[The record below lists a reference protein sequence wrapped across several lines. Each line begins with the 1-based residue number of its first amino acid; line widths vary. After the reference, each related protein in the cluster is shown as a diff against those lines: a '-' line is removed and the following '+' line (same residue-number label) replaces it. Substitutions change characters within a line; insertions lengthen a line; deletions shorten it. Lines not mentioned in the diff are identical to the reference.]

1 MNRSDEGL
9 ARGLGITMTKIFPA
23 RYALLLWVA
32 AVFLALN
39 TSVRFAL
46 LVFEGSASAGL
57 SASGLAGMFASG
69 LLYDVAALAYLVVP
83 FAVLALV
90 WPNSPRGRRGH
101 AISAMAL
108 LAAVLAGL
116 LFTAVAEG
124 VFWNEF
130 ASRFNFI
137 AVDYLVYTREVIGNV
152 QQSYP
157 VGLILSGIA
166 AAAVFIV
173 FMLRRPVWRSASA
186 NAGSWGQRL
195 TATALVLALP
205 GFSFFAVGDAPR
217 EAVATAAGRE
227 LAGNGPYEFM
237 RAYRSND
244 LDFQKFYRTL
254 APGQAQ
260 HDVRAEFAEA
270 GSVARFTGGSHP
282 LEREVSAGRAPKPH
296 NVVMVSIE
304 SLGSDYVESFGGK
317 PGLTPNLDRLAR
329 EGLMFTN
336 LYATGLRTVR
346 GLEALTLSLPPT
358 PGHAVPMRANNKGF
372 QTFGGV
378 FKEQGYEPLYVYG
391 GYSRFDNMRDFFG
404 GNGYTVIDRSAID
417 AKDISHET
425 IWGVADED
433 LFRLAVKEI
442 DARAAAGTKVFA
454 HVMTTTN
461 HRPFTYPAN
470 RIDIASG
477 TSRDGAVKYTDW
489 AIGEF
494 VRLAA
499 TRPWFANTVF
509 VFVADHTS
517 NGRGRTNL
525 PPENY
530 RIPLIV
536 YAPGIV
542 APGRIDTLA
551 SQIDV
556 APTVLALLD
565 VSYTSRFFGQD
576 ILTEGKLHP
585 RAFMANYLTVGYM
598 QDGHIVELSPKRGVK
613 VVDAQ
618 TGVRSDDDSTLTSH
632 LSDEASAY
640 YELATQVL
648 RGADAAAA
656 LLRQVFVAY

>member
-1 MNRSDEGL
+1 
-9 ARGLGITMTKIFPA
+9 MTRLFPA
-23 RYALLLWVA
+23 RYALLLWACGLYLGLNALVRA
-32 AVFLALN
+32 GLLA
-39 TSVRFAL
+39 
-46 LVFEGSASAGL
+46 FEGPASVGL
-57 SASGLAGMFASG
+57 SLPGLVGVFATG
-69 LLYDVAALAYLVVP
+69 LLYDAAALAYLVVP
-83 FAVLALV
+83 LALIAFA
-90 WPNSPRGRRGH
+90 WTDSPRGRRGH
-101 AISAMAL
+101 ALCATALMAAM
-108 LAAVLAGL
+108 LAGM

-157 VGLILSGIA
+157 VGWILSGIGA
-166 AAAVFIV
+166 AGLATVFL
-173 FMLRRPVWRSASA
+173 LRRPVWRSASA
-186 NAGSWGQRL
+186 PAGTWRQRL
-195 TATALVLALP
+195 GATGLVLTLP
-205 GFSFFAVGDAPR
+205 LLSFFAVGDAPR
-217 EAVATAAGRE
+217 EALGSAAGRE
-227 LAGNGPYEFM
+227 LAGNGAYEFM
-237 RAYRSND
+237 RAFRSND

-254 APGQAQ
+254 APGQARMQ
-260 HDVRAEFAEA
+260 VREEFAEA
-270 GSVARFTGGSHP
+270 GSTARFTEGGHP
-282 LEREVSAGRAPKPH
+282 LEREIRATGAVKPH
-296 NVVMVSIE
+296 HVVMVSIE
-304 SLGSDYVESFGGK
+304 SLGSDFVESFGGK

-329 EGLMFTN
+329 EGLAFTN

-358 PGHAVPMRANNKGF
+358 PGHAVPMRTNNNGYP
-372 QTFGGV
+372 TFGGV
-378 FKEQGYEPLYVYG
+378 FKEQGYEALYLYG

-404 GNGYTVIDRSAID
+404 GNGYTVIDRSAIRSE
-417 AKDISHET
+417 DISHET

-433 LFRLAVKEI
+433 LFRLTLSEI
-442 DARAAAGTKVFA
+442 DKRAAAGTKVFA

-461 HRPFTYPAN
+461 HRPFTYPAG
-470 RIDIASG
+470 RVDIPSG
-477 TSRDGAVKYTDW
+477 TNRDGAVKYTDW

-499 TRPWFANTVF
+499 SRPWFANTVF

-556 APTVLALLD
+556 APTVLALLN

-576 ILTEGKLHP
+576 ILTEGKHHP

-598 QDGHIVELSPKRGVK
+598 QEGRIVELSPKRGVK

-618 TGVRSDDDSTLTSH
+618 SGQRSAESNPALEAH

-640 YELATQVL
+640 YQLATQVL
-648 RGADAAAA
+648 HGNAAPAP
-656 LLRQVFVAY
+656 L

>member
-1 MNRSDEGL
+1 MK
-9 ARGLGITMTKIFPA
+9 KIFPA
-23 RYALLLWVA
+23 RYALLLWVGGL
-32 AVFLALN
+32 FLVLN
-39 TSVRFAL
+39 ATLRAAL
-46 LVFEGSASAGL
+46 LGFEGPASVGL
-57 SASGLAGMFASG
+57 TAFGFVNVFAIG
-69 LLYDVAALAYLVVP
+69 VLYDTAALAYLLVP
-83 FAVLALV
+83 FALLAFA
-90 WPNSPRGRRGH
+90 WPNSERGRRGH
-101 AISAMAL
+101 AVTATAL
-108 LAAVLAGL
+108 LAAVLAGI

-137 AVDYLVYTREVIGNV
+137 AVDYLVYTREVIGNIRE
-152 QQSYP
+152 SYP
-157 VGLILSGIA
+157 VARILSGIGVA
-166 AAAVFIV
+166 ALCIV
-173 FMLRRPVWRSASA
+173 FLLRRPVWRAASGQ
-186 NAGSWGQRL
+186 AGTWRQRL
-195 TATALVLALP
+195 AATALVIALP
-205 GFSFFAVGDAPR
+205 VVSFSVVGDAPH
-217 EAVATAAGRE
+217 ESIASAAGRE

-244 LDFQKFYRTL
+244 LDFQRFYRTL

-260 HDVRAEFAEA
+260 AQVREEFAEA
-270 GSVARFTGGSHP
+270 GSTALYTGGSHP
-282 LEREVSAGRAPKPH
+282 LEREVNSGRAAKPH
-296 NVVMVSIE
+296 HVVMVSIE
-304 SLGSDYVESFGGK
+304 SLGSDFVQAFGGK
-317 PGLTPNLDRLAR
+317 PGLTPNLDRLAKD
-329 EGLMFTN
+329 GLMFTN
-336 LYATGLRTVR
+336 IYATGLRTVR

-358 PGHAVPMRANNKGF
+358 PGHAVPMRAHNKGY

-404 GNGYTVIDRSAID
+404 GNGYTVIDRSAI
-417 AKDISHET
+417 APKDISHET

-433 LFRLAVKEI
+433 LFTLTLREI
-442 DARAAAGTKVFA
+442 DTRAAAGTKVFA

-461 HRPFTYPAN
+461 HRPFTYPAG

-477 TSRDGAVKYTDW
+477 SGRDGAVKYTDW
-489 AIGEF
+489 AIGDF
-494 VRLAA
+494 IRKAQ

-517 NGRGRTNL
+517 NGRGRINL

-542 APGRIDTLA
+542 APARVDTLA

-576 ILTEGKLHP
+576 ILTDGRKHE
-585 RAFMANYLTVGYM
+585 RAFMSNYLTVGYM
-598 QDGHIVELSPKRGVK
+598 QDGRIVELSPKRGVK
-613 VVDAQ
+613 VVDSN
-618 TGVRSDDDSTLTSH
+618 TGELRSDNASLAAH

-640 YELATQVL
+640 YELAAQVL
-648 RGADAAAA
+648 HAGPDTALLHQAAAA
-656 LLRQVFVAY
+656 R

>member
-1 MNRSDEGL
+1 
-9 ARGLGITMTKIFPA
+9 MTKLFPA

-39 TSVRFAL
+39 TSVRAAL
-46 LVFEGSASAGL
+46 LFFEGSASAGL
-57 SASGLAGMFASG
+57 SASGLAVMFATG
-69 LLYDVAALAYLVVP
+69 LLYDVAALAYLLVP
-83 FAVLALV
+83 FALLALV

-101 AISAMAL
+101 AISATAL
-108 LAAVLAGL
+108 LAVVLAGL
-116 LFTAVAEG
+116 LLTAVAEG

-157 VGLILSGIA
+157 VGIILSGIG
-166 AAAVFIV
+166 AVAVCIGFL
-173 FMLRRPVWRSASA
+173 LRRPVWHSASA
-186 NAGSWGQRL
+186 SAGSRGQRFA
-195 TATALVLALP
+195 ATALVLALP
-205 GFSFFAVGDAPR
+205 VLGFLAVGDAAR

-244 LDFQKFYRTL
+244 LDFRKFYRTL

-260 HDVRAEFAEA
+260 REVRTEFAEA
-270 GSVARFTGGSHP
+270 GSTARFTGGGHP
-282 LEREVSAGRAPKPH
+282 LEREVRSGRTPKPH

-304 SLGSDYVESFGGK
+304 SLGSDFVESFGGK
-317 PGLTPNLDRLAR
+317 PGLTPNLDRMAR

-336 LYATGLRTVR
+336 VYATGLRTVR
-346 GLEALTLSLPPT
+346 GLEALTLSIPPT

-372 QTFGGV
+372 QTIGGV
-378 FKEQGYEPLYVYG
+378 FKDQGYEALYVYG

-404 GNGYTVIDRSAID
+404 GNGYTVIDRSAIEPI
-417 AKDISHET
+417 DISHET

-433 LFRLAVKEI
+433 LFRLAVREI
-442 DARAAAGTKVFA
+442 DARAAAGTKVFT

-477 TSRDGAVKYTDW
+477 TGRDGAVKYTDW

-499 TRPWFANTVF
+499 SRPWFSNTVF

-525 PPENY
+525 PPANY

-542 APGRIDTLA
+542 APGRVDTLA

-576 ILTEGKLHP
+576 ILTEGRHHP

-598 QDGHIVELSPKRGVK
+598 QEDRIVELTPKRGVK
-613 VVDAQ
+613 VVNAQ
-618 TGVRSDDDSTLTSH
+618 TGLRSDDDSTLAAH

-648 RGADAAAA
+648 RGVDAGAAI
-656 LLRQVFVAY
+656 LRQVFVAH

>member
-1 MNRSDEGL
+1 
-9 ARGLGITMTKIFPA
+9 MTQLFPA

-32 AVFLALN
+32 GLFIALN
-39 TSVRFAL
+39 IVVRAAL
-46 LVFEGSASAGL
+46 LVFEGPASVGL
-57 SASGLAGMFASG
+57 SGLGFLQVFATG
-69 LLYDVAALAYLVVP
+69 LLYDVAALTYFLVP
-83 FAVLALV
+83 FALLAFA
-90 WPNSPRGRRGH
+90 WTNSPLGRRSH
-101 AISAMAL
+101 AVCATAL
-108 LAAVLAGL
+108 LAAMLAAM

-137 AVDYLVYTREVIGNV
+137 AVDYLVYTREVIGNI
-152 QQSYP
+152 QESYP
-157 VGLILSGIA
+157 VGKILSGIGVGA
-166 AAAVFIV
+166 ALIV

-186 NAGSWGQRL
+186 SAGTWRQRL
-195 TATALVLALP
+195 AATALVLALP
-205 GFSFFAVGDAPR
+205 VASFSVVGDAPR
-217 EAVATAAGRE
+217 ESVGSAAGRE
-227 LAGNGPYEFM
+227 LAGNGAYEFM
-237 RAYRSND
+237 RAFRSND

-260 HDVRAEFAEA
+260 AQVREKLAAS
-270 GSVARFTGGSHP
+270 GSTARFTGGSHP
-282 LEREVSAGRAPKPH
+282 IERQVSTGRTAKPY

-304 SLGSDYVESFGGK
+304 SLGSDFVESFGGK
-317 PGLTPNLDRLAR
+317 PGLTPNLDRLAQD
-329 EGLMFTN
+329 GLMFTN
-336 LYATGLRTVR
+336 IYATGLRTVR
-346 GLEALTLSLPPT
+346 GLEALTLSIPPT

-378 FKEQGYEPLYVYG
+378 LKAQGYEPLYVYG

-404 GNGYTVIDRSAID
+404 GNGYTVIDRSAI
-417 AKDISHET
+417 ASKDISHET

-433 LFRLAVKEI
+433 LFKLTVREI
-442 DARAAAGTKVFA
+442 DTRATAGTKVFA

-461 HRPFTYPAN
+461 HRPFTYPPG
-470 RIDIASG
+470 RIDIPSG
-477 TSRDGAVKYTDW
+477 AGREGAVKYTDW

-499 TRPWFANTVF
+499 TRPWFANTLF
-509 VFVADHTS
+509 VFIADHTS

-536 YAPGIV
+536 YAPGLL
-542 APGRIDTLA
+542 APARIDTLA

-576 ILTEGKLHP
+576 ILTEGQKHQ
-585 RAFMANYLTVGYM
+585 RAFMSNYLTVGYM
-598 QDGHIVELSPKRGVK
+598 QDGRIVELSPKRAVK
-613 VVDAQ
+613 VVDVR
-618 TGVRSDDDSTLTSH
+618 TGEPSTDNLTLSNR

-640 YELATQVL
+640 YELAAQVL
-648 RGADAAAA
+648 RSGDNAATLQVAGAA
-656 LLRQVFVAY
+656 R

>member
-1 MNRSDEGL
+1 
-9 ARGLGITMTKIFPA
+9 MTKLFPA

-32 AVFLALN
+32 GLFIALN
-39 TSVRFAL
+39 IVVRAAL
-46 LVFEGSASAGL
+46 LVFEGPSSVGL
-57 SASGLAGMFASG
+57 SSLGFLNVFAMG
-69 LLYDVAALAYLVVP
+69 LLYDAAALSYFLVP
-83 FAVLALV
+83 FALLALV
-90 WPNSPRGRRGH
+90 WTNSPWGRRGH
-101 AISAMAL
+101 AVCATAL
-108 LAAVLAGL
+108 LAAMLAAM

-137 AVDYLVYTREVIGNV
+137 AVDYLIYTREVIGNIRE
-152 QQSYP
+152 SYP
-157 VGLILSGIA
+157 VGKILSGIGVGA
-166 AAAVFIV
+166 ALIV
-173 FMLRRPVWRSASA
+173 FVLRRPVWRSASA
-186 NAGSWGQRL
+186 SAGTWRQRFA
-195 TATALVLALP
+195 ATALVLALP
-205 GFSFFAVGDAPR
+205 VVSFSLVGDAPR
-217 EAVATAAGRE
+217 ESVGSAAGRE
-227 LAGNGPYEFM
+227 LAGNGAYEFM
-237 RAYRSND
+237 RAFRSND

-260 HDVRAEFAEA
+260 AQVREKFAGA
-270 GSVARFTGGSHP
+270 GSTARFTGGSHP
-282 LEREVSAGRAPKPH
+282 IERQVSTGRTAKPY

-304 SLGSDYVESFGGK
+304 SLGSDFVESFGGK

-329 EGLMFTN
+329 DGLMFTN
-336 LYATGLRTVR
+336 IYATGLRTVR
-346 GLEALTLSLPPT
+346 GLEALTLSIPPT

-378 FKEQGYEPLYVYG
+378 LKEQGYEPLYVYG

-404 GNGYTVIDRSAID
+404 GNGYTVIDRSAI
-417 AKDISHET
+417 ASKDISHET

-433 LFRLAVKEI
+433 LFKLTVREI
-442 DARAAAGTKVFA
+442 DARVAAGTKVFA

-461 HRPFTYPAN
+461 HRPFTYPPG
-470 RIDIASG
+470 RIDIPSG
-477 TSRDGAVKYTDW
+477 AGREGAVKYTDW

-509 VFVADHTS
+509 VFIADHTS

-536 YAPGIV
+536 YAPGLL
-542 APGRIDTLA
+542 APARIDTLA

-576 ILTEGKLHP
+576 ILTEGQKHQ
-585 RAFMANYLTVGYM
+585 RAFMSNYLTVGYM
-598 QDGHIVELSPKRGVK
+598 QDGRIVELSPKRAVK
-613 VVDAQ
+613 VVDVR
-618 TGVRSDDDSTLTSH
+618 TGEPSSDNLTLSNR

-640 YELATQVL
+640 YELAAQVL
-648 RGADAAAA
+648 RSGDNAASLQFAGAA
-656 LLRQVFVAY
+656 R